1 MFLITYYIER
11 FMSQNIQETIKHLK
25 SLGDW
30 IISFNFLTITGWL
43 SGLICAVIA
52 VLQYRKKKQCYE
64 QLKFEQKNN
73 HGSIGHQANN
83 MTINNKK

>member
-1 MFLITYYIER
+1 
-11 FMSQNIQETIKHLK
+11 MSQNIQETINHLK

-30 IISFNFLTITGWL
+30 IISFDFLAITGWL
-43 SGLICAVIA
+43 LSLISTVIA

-64 QLKFEQKNN
+64 QLKFEQKND